1 MAAKSAAQE
10 EFDDLV
16 AKNAGPGKSNAH
28 PEDRLE
34 RSGKSDVYD
43 DRDEEA
49 RYRDEQVENTMRMPV
64 FEPSSNYIL
73 PSSGVMYEG
82 ATGVKGVIADARSF
96 DAHKRTASLGG
107 KRMTRDAGRINGSSR
122 GMSGQGKALLR
133 GSEGESDED
142 LVADEFLEEWR
153 DARKREL
160 QKGSDIRTRRTS
172 PSMRRYGRFDEV
184 DALGYLDA
192 IEKVGRE
199 TIVAVFVY
207 DHEVRIPPSL
217 LHPLVGGSA
226 DIAAVRG
233 QPSH

>member
-16 AKNAGPGKSNAH
+16 AKNAGAGKSNAH

-34 RSGKSDVYD
+34 ANGKHDVSYD
-43 DRDEEA
+43 DRDEQT
-49 RYRDEQVENTMRMPV
+49 RHRDEQVEKTMRTPV
-64 FEPSSNYIL
+64 FEPTSNYIL
-73 PSSGVMYEG
+73 PSSGVIYEG

-107 KRMTRDAGRINGSSR
+107 KRMAREAGRINSSSR
-122 GMSGQGKALLR
+122 GIAGQGKALLR
-133 GSEGESDED
+133 GSEGESEEE
-142 LVADEFLEEWR
+142 LEADEFLEEWR

-172 PSMRRYGRFDEV
+172 PSVRRYGRFDEV

-199 TIVAVFVY
+199 TVVAVFVY
-207 DHEVRIPPSL
+207 DHEVWFSL
-217 LHPLVGGSA
+217 VLHLSMVGLS
-226 DIAAVRG
+226 
-233 QPSH
+233 